1 MPKIR
6 RKSYKGGDRV
16 TIQIPDN
23 PDPKLLRLL
32 NTPKYLSPYV
42 IDILTEV
49 AHSKYPD
56 LKAANMDNVE
66 KVTFVKE

>member
-6 RKSYKGGDRV
+6 KRAYKGGDRV

-23 PDPKLLRLL
+23 PDPKLLKLL
-32 NTPKYLSPYV
+32 NTPKYVSPYI

-49 AHSKYPD
+49 AHSKYPN
-56 LKAANMDNVE
+56 LKSANMDNID
-66 KVTFVKE
+66 KVSFVKE